1 MPNHKSAEKRIY
13 VSQKKKALNRSHN
26 SEVKSTIKKFNN
38 AIDTLNLELA
48 EKLLPEV
55 FSCLDSAVHK
65 GVLHKNNAA
74 NRKGSLAKKL
84 HDVKEGKLQITIK
97 KDNKT
102 IAAEKA
108 KAAKE
113 ARAKAKAEFDE
124 KAAAERKKREE
135 EEEAKSA
142 AKKEKPKK
150 EKKPKKG
157 EEPAAAEEKPLKVEK
172 EEKTKAAKSPA
183 KAKKEETPTEEK
195 PKKAPAKKPAA
206 KK

>member
-26 SEVKSTIKKFNN
+26 SEVKTTIKKFNN

-55 FSCLDSAVHK
+55 FSCLDSAVGK

-74 NRKGSLAKKL
+74 NKKSALAKKL
-84 HDVKEGKLQITIK
+84 NDVKTGKLQIVIK

-124 KAAAERKKREE
+124 KAAADRKKREE
-135 EEEAKSA
+135 AEVEKA
-142 AKKEKPKK
+142 ATKPKK
-150 EKKPKKG
+150 EKKTKKG
-157 EEPAAAEEKPLKVEK
+157 EEVVEEKPVK
-172 EEKTKAAKSPA
+172 EEKAKATP
-183 KAKKEETPTEEK
+183 KAKKEAETTEEK
-195 PKKAPAKKPAA
+195 PKKAPAKKAPA
-206 KK
+206 KKE